1 MYKIETKIIIGTWS
15 LTNENILINDLRL
28 TVLVLMGVFIT

>member
-1 MYKIETKIIIGTWS
+1 MYKIETKIKIGTWS